1 MFDVPARS
9 PLRLE
14 AGQARVDVRPENA
27 EIVGFPSL
35 VGQIEVANGQHDPR
49 TWLRTRQ
56 NAGIEETEFVSW
68 VVVRLGTGR
77 LGNVGLPS
85 R

>member
-1 MFDVPARS
+1 MFDVPARWPS
-9 PLRLE
+9 RLE

-27 EIVGFPSL
+27 EIVGFPSME
-35 VGQIEVANGQHDPR
+35 GQIGVANGQNDPR

-56 NAGIEETEFVSW
+56 TAGIEETVFVSW
-68 VVVRLGTGR
+68 VVVRLGTGH
-77 LGNVGLPS
+77 LGNVGLHG